1 MTPTMRRSGWLAA
14 MMIACAGC
22 FTESDTKAMTETFEI
37 IRTRPD
43 RMPVM
48 LNPRPPFEYPRALL
62 AKKIQ
67 GNVLLRLH
75 IDSTGKLVPDST
87 KIIES
92 SGQPELDSAALRGVP
107 KLRFQPASRKGVPLR
122 TSFLFPV
129 FFRAPGAPPLPGD
142 TILKQYEQQ
151 QRSTSTRP

>member
-1 MTPTMRRSGWLAA
+1 MTTTMRRSGWLAA
-14 MMIACAGC
+14 VAICAGC
-22 FTESDTKAMTETFEI
+22 FTESDTKAMTETFEV

-43 RMPVM
+43 KMPVM
-48 LNPRPPFEYPRALL
+48 LNTRPPFEYPRALL
-62 AKKIQ
+62 ARKIQ
-67 GNVLLRLH
+67 GNVILRLH
-75 IDSTGKLVPDST
+75 VDSAGKLVPDST
-87 KIIES
+87 QIIES

-107 KLRFQPASRKGVPLR
+107 QLRFQPATRKGQPLR

-151 QRSTSTRP
+151 QRRSTTARP